1 MENVTETRVIKLD
14 VYILMELSSFNDQKI
29 HSTVF
34 C

>member
-1 MENVTETRVIKLD
+1 MGNVTEMSVIYLN
-14 VYILMELSSFNDQKI
+14 VYILMELAFFNDQKI